1 MMMKKLIIFSG
12 LIVLA
17 TSAFAT
23 GFENI
28 YDIANLNPQNSGQ
41 KGLASLTHPTP
52 VINAASPQASLFGHN
67 LVNQKYSNKR
77 ALFPSNCKE
86 ITLNEALI
94 ADRNYLNICSVNQN
108 LTSSGIVNFS
118 GKSTQKGS
126 VLIWRTTSEE
136 NNKGF
141 EIERSTNAIEFE
153 KIGFKG
159 HLSINGTSIE
169 PIDYTFVDIVS
180 DMDTYYRLKQVDT
193 EGKSEYSPIILVK
206 AFSDLKSK
214 INTSDVDDLKMMLSS
229 NKSDVATLLLLD
241 DSGNVVYQKKE
252 TIVKGNNNIC
262 INTLNLRSGCYVLQ
276 VKNSLGVMVL
286 TRKIVEI

>member
-1 MMMKKLIIFSG
+1 MMIKKLIIFSG

-23 GFENI
+23 GFNKI
-28 YDIANLNPQNSGQ
+28 YDIANLSPQNSGQ

-52 VINAASPQASLFGHN
+52 VIHAASPQTSLFGHN
-67 LVNQKYSNKR
+67 LGNQKYSTKC

-86 ITLNEALI
+86 IILNEALM
-94 ADRNYLNICSVNQN
+94 AEYNYLNICSVNQN
-108 LTSSGIVNFS
+108 LASFGIVNFS

-126 VLIWRTTSEE
+126 ILIWRTTSEE

-159 HLSINGTSIE
+159 HLSINGSSKE

-180 DMDTYYRLKQVDT
+180 DIDTYYRLKQVDIN
-193 EGKSEYSPIILVK
+193 GKSEYSPIIVVK
-206 AFSDLKSK
+206 AFLDSKSK
-214 INTSDVDDLKMMLSS
+214 IDISDDNDLEMMLSS
-229 NKSDVATLLLLD
+229 NKTDVATLLLLD

-252 TIVKGNNNIC
+252 MIVKGNNNIC
-262 INTLNLRSGCYVLQ
+262 IKTLNLRSGCYVLQ

>member
-1 MMMKKLIIFSG
+1 MIVKKLIIFSG

-17 TSAFAT
+17 TSVLAT
-23 GFENI
+23 GLDKI
-28 YDIANLNPQNSGQ
+28 YHIANLKLQNSGQ
-41 KGLASLTHPTP
+41 KALACLRHSTP
-52 VINAASPQASLFGHN
+52 VIYATSPQTSLLGYN
-67 LVNQKYSNKR
+67 LVNQKYSNKC

-86 ITLNEALI
+86 ITLNKALT
-94 ADRNYLNICSVNQN
+94 AEYNYLNICSVNQN
-108 LTSSGIVNFS
+108 SASSGIINFS

-153 KIGFKG
+153 KIGFKA
-159 HLSINGTSIE
+159 HLSINGSSNE

-180 DMDTYYRLKQVDT
+180 DIDTYYRLKQLDIY
-193 EGKSEYSPIILVK
+193 GKSEYSPIILVK
-206 AFSDLKSK
+206 AFSDSKSK
-214 INTSDVDDLKMMLSS
+214 INTSGVDDLNMMLSS
-229 NKSDVATLLLLD
+229 NKTDVATLLLLD
-241 DSGNVVYQKKE
+241 DSGNVVYQKNE

-262 INTLNLRSGCYVLQ
+262 IKTLNLRSGCYVLQ